1 MPRLS
6 ADSTLKS
13 ATQAVPAVAE
23 VRPKL
28 FDLPIDGQSF
38 GRTRGPDASTSYSSI
53 SIGSTTLGGRRHLT
67 IFDAAIGDR
76 LRTSIRTLQLP
87 PEAGLVAEAGVVV
100 LDFLCIFL
108 DEVAPAG
115 AMVFVP
121 DAPDTVSV
129 DPPALGLLMP
139 VPP

>member
-1 MPRLS
+1 MGNRLVGRAGLMP
-6 ADSTLKS
+6 
-13 ATQAVPAVAE
+13 P
-23 VRPKL
+23 
-28 FDLPIDGQSF
+28 
-38 GRTRGPDASTSYSSI
+38 TSYSSI
-53 SIGSTTLGGRRHLT
+53 SIGSTTLGGLRHLT

-76 LRTSIRTLQLP
+76 LKTSIRTLQLP

-121 DAPDTVSV
+121 DAPDTASV